1 MWRNA
6 VECIVEVTGA
16 SLQQTVAQIISAMDG
31 DTMYRAQN
39 VLTELK
45 QTLRGQAIANPINT
59 IPELLDRL
67 DRVLNKVGE
76 TDRAK
81 LRLETL
87 KQRPYET
94 TADYFQECSNLWAR
108 ANQGS
113 ANRPEGQLISSFLGG
128 LLDGTIARLARM
140 RVRESPGLS
149 ANKVCNLV
157 LSYEIGL
164 REQDIEEKKKNDST
178 NHELMRNFDEAHRRE
193 LQALKFRNHQAGE
206 PMEID
211 TMQTAPRRRS
221 VADLNAIQPSRST
234 GPKTAAM
241 EVPSNPP
248 TEERGPFGLNTAEV
262 EHLLHHW
269 AITHGGYE
277 VKKRDSEEEKKP
289 AVEDVPPQ
297 AVEGSQ
303 AVASVQLRNPLR
315 PWNGVDRDVWTW
327 RNEVIH
333 SLSVTGGSERQKCG
347 WVVELI
353 TGPVREPIN
362 HIIND
367 VYMSNNPTVLGKP
380 AVEIKDSVQLLD
392 LIADTLSDV
401 GTVSDARVT
410 FVMRFQGPSE
420 SSKEFFY
427 KLRNLW
433 TKAYGGAK
441 TAHKELVGQF
451 FKGLRNEAAS
461 IATRKLVLD
470 RPGMTPEDVQK
481 NVEHYETAE
490 RLHRAESRPHASSRT
505 TRPPSSDVG
514 AVGEHRIY
522 APCTPRA
529 NIAFVTAG

>member
-1 MWRNA
+1 MADIA
-6 VECIVEVTGA
+6 VGA
-16 SLQQTVAQIISAMDG
+16 VGNNPLH
-31 DTMYRAQN
+31 
-39 VLTELK
+39 
-45 QTLRGQAIANPINT
+45 IANPINT

-234 GPKTAAM
+234 GPKSKHCAIHGPAAH
-241 EVPSNPP
+241 S
-248 TEERGPFGLNTAEV
+248 TEDCR
-262 EHLLHHW
+262 
-269 AITHGGYE
+269 I
-277 VKKRDSEEEKKP
+277 VKEQR
-289 AVEDVPPQ
+289 
-297 AVEGSQ
+297 
-303 AVASVQLRNPLR
+303 AS
-315 PWNGVDRDVWTW
+315 
-327 RNEVIH
+327 
-333 SLSVTGGSERQKCG
+333 
-347 WVVELI
+347 
-353 TGPVREPIN
+353 
-362 HIIND
+362 
-367 VYMSNNPTVLGKP
+367 Y
-380 AVEIKDSVQLLD
+380 
-392 LIADTLSDV
+392 
-401 GTVSDARVT
+401 
-410 FVMRFQGPSE
+410 
-420 SSKEFFY
+420 
-427 KLRNLW
+427 
-433 TKAYGGAK
+433 
-441 TAHKELVGQF
+441 
-451 FKGLRNEAAS
+451 
-461 IATRKLVLD
+461 
-470 RPGMTPEDVQK
+470 QK
-481 NVEHYETAE
+481 NSLQRKPRSDQQHSSQTT
-490 RLHRAESRPHASSRT
+490 SRCFNCNSPGKMHT
-505 TRPPSSDVG
+505 
-514 AVGEHRIY
+514 
-522 APCTPRA
+522 
-529 NIAFVTAG
+529 